1 MSWGLVVVG
10 VGSAIGAGMGAA
22 ASKSAANKAAKAS
35 KYATDTAT
43 QAQMD
48 QYYQTREDFAPFRA
62 PSNRALATLQS
73 ALYGGPVEYEDASTS
88 PLSADEL
95 AKENW
100 RAIALDPSQYQKV
113 PAGADFWKDVR
124 NGEDPMARLARGNNF
139 IGPYNGTQ
147 DWYRG
152 ADGKLTTTAPQKLTA
167 TWKPQESESFQYTK
181 SRTLEDLGR
190 SLRMMGRGSG
200 TTAANVTGRTLGDL
214 NVANEQNQK
223 NELWNMVKT
232 GQGAA
237 GNIAGAGTNAANNV
251 SANAMASGN
260 TLAQLQMDKGQTQA
274 NLWAG
279 LGGVAANAY
288 GAYQMGQYLNKPTA
302 ASPTYTPGQGMP
314 LWRNS

>member
-1 MSWGLVVVG
+1 MSWVAVGTTVVSVA
-10 VGSAIGAGMGAA
+10 GSAYG
-22 ASKSAANKAAKAS
+22 ASKDASAS
-35 KYATDTAT
+35 KKAGALAKQGADAAT

-62 PSNRALATLQS
+62 PANRALATLQS
-73 ALYGGPVEYEDASTS
+73 ALYGGPVEYNDPTTS

-100 RAIALDPSQYQKV
+100 RVISLDPSQYQKV

-167 TWKPQESESFQYTK
+167 AWKPQESESFQYTK